1 MDEYNLWWDGL
12 LYCRTRGIVKKAGFS
27 LIELLVVISIL
38 AIVGAFSA
46 PAWRDARDQA
56 HRAVCSSNLQQLYS
70 GYMMYLSDHNGELFP
85 FKEVVDGQDLWYWG
99 LETRKGAEGQR
110 VIDRSKARLAPYL
123 GESSIETCPSFPYKE
138 SFTKQKFDVSTYGYG
153 LNHYLFSNS
162 GVSRNLGIVNY
173 ASVTRPGETII
184 WGDSAQVNTFQAP
197 ASAKNPMIEEW
208 YYLSH
213 LEATYHFRHAGKVQ
227 VVMGDGAI
235 RLFSPNRLL
244 KQCDG
249 QIGYLEPPKQGHYLF
264 PIK

>member
-1 MDEYNLWWDGL
+1 M
-12 LYCRTRGIVKKAGFS
+12 KKAGFS

-197 ASAKNPMIEEW
+197 ASAKKSDDRGVVLPFALGGDVS
-208 YYLSH
+208 LS
-213 LEATYHFRHAGKVQ
+213 ARGQGAG
-227 VVMGDGAI
+227 GDGGWRDSLVFAKPT
-235 RLFSPNRLL
+235 S
-244 KQCDG
+244 
-249 QIGYLEPPKQGHYLF
+249 ETV
-264 PIK
+264 